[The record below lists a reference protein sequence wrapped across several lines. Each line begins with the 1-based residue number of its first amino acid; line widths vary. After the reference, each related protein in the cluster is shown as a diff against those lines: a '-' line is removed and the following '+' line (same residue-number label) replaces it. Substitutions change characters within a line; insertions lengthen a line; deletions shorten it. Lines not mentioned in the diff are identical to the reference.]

1 MTQRQAP
8 FHALRVTMRPIMRG
22 RERNGELKDDMGRIV
37 IVGSA
42 DAYALRHGHGHDK
55 ES

>member
-8 FHALRVTMRPIMRG
+8 FHALRVTTMRPIMRG

-42 DAYALRHGHGHDK
+42 DAYALRHGHNK